1 MKTEN
6 TSILL
11 AALLTIALSGLMIAS
26 VLVISTAK
34 AQSNTTEMNATSN
47 ATSNT
52 SSSSDDPVV
61 MQTDAAIGAI
71 KDGKTDEGR
80 KHLLEAEKL
89 MEGRPSIAD
98 SEKRIEA
105 AIKALNEGDSNGS
118 ISQAEEAKKSLVA

>member
-26 VLVISTAK
+26 GLVISTVT

-61 MQTDAAIGAI
+61 MQIDTGYRCY
-71 KDGKTDEGR
+71 KGR
-80 KHLLEAEKL
+80 E
-89 MEGRPSIAD
+89 D
-98 SEKRIEA
+98 
-105 AIKALNEGDSNGS
+105 
-118 ISQAEEAKKSLVA
+118 